1 MSKVLVSEENLTNIA
16 NAIKEKNGETTTY
29 KPGDM
34 AGAIQNISSGSLT
47 ITENGTYDVTNYASA
62 NVNVSSGGSSAKIKP
77 TSISFSGS
85 TEETIDLSNID
96 MSIITKANSM
106 FYNCSNLKTILGID
120 TSNVTNMYNTFGNCF
135 NLLEIPQLNTSKVT
149 TMESLFKECKSL
161 TAIPEMD
168 TSKVTRMDS
177 AFYYCTKIT
186 TIPEIDT
193 SNVTR
198 MDYLF
203 GACKSLT
210 TIPEMVANNVVR
222 VDDMYIDCNSL
233 TNLGG
238 LLNIGQSY
246 STNYSANNSDYKL
259 NLSACTSLTEQSLI
273 NMLNGLYDIATK
285 GCNVQSIVLGST
297 NLAKLTS
304 EAGQQALTQA
314 QNYGWTVA

>member
-1 MSKVLVSEENLTNIA
+1 MFKLKMIKKPILFKLKCDFTFPPIVLVNMQEKEAIPTKEQQEIVPDKNYDGLSKVTVNPIPDEYIIPDGNLEIN
-16 NAIKEKNGETTTY
+16 
-29 KPGDM
+29 
-34 AGAIQNISSGSLT
+34 Q
-47 ITENGTYDVTNYASA
+47 NGTYDVTNYASA

-77 TSISFSGS
+77 TSISFSDS

-96 MSIITKANSM
+96 MSIITRANSM

-120 TSNVTNMYNTFGNCF
+120 TSNVTSMYNTFGNCF

-161 TAIPEMD
+161 TAIPEM
-168 TSKVTRMDS
+168 
-177 AFYYCTKIT
+177 
-186 TIPEIDT
+186 
-193 SNVTR
+193 
-198 MDYLF
+198 
-203 GACKSLT
+203 
-210 TIPEMVANNVVR
+210 VANNVVR
-222 VDDMYIDCNSL
+222 VDNMYIDCNSL

-246 STNYSANNSDYKL
+246 STSYSANNSDYEL

-285 GCNVQSIVLGST
+285 GCNAQSIVLGST

-304 EAGQQALTQA
+304 EEGQQALTQA